1 MSLPYIVNVSFELKV
16 IFPPSTIVPGAV
28 DNPSLIAEPTVVI
41 SMFLPSNAVR
51 TNLLFWSKLALTPV
65 VL

>member
-1 MSLPYIVNVSFELKV
+1 MRV

-28 DNPSLIAEPTVVI
+28 DNPSFVAEPEVVI
-41 SMFLPSNAVR
+41 SMFLPSDAVS

-65 VL
+65 VLR